1 MAVGV
6 FSVHHTLVGVM
17 IYNRH
22 ARELAKGRA
31 LSPSGVV
38 RGRRAVMAV
47 VAVGRRRAALVR
59 YHNWWVG
66 GKFWQLSIR
75 AGLALHEG
83 CSAGRMLFGL

>member
-1 MAVGV
+1 
-6 FSVHHTLVGVM
+6 M

-59 YHNWWVG
+59 YPNWWVG

-83 CSAGRMLFGL
+83 LVGCCLVCDGGWLVCGGWFVVRMV